1 MHRSA
6 PRGLVLFLICALF
19 GTVAD
24 AESDALPQQFLDVL
38 APRPLGPANMSGRI
52 TAVAVV
58 EGRPATQYIAAA
70 SGGVWTTVNNGAAWI
85 PVFDDQPVASI
96 GDVAVAPSNPDVVWV
111 GTGEA
116 NARNSVSRGDGVY
129 QSTDGGKTWKNTG
142 LRDSYHIARVVIHP
156 KNPEI
161 VFVAALGHVFG
172 PNKERGLYRTDDGG
186 KTWRQI
192 LFINED
198 TGFIDLAMDPADP
211 DTLYAAAYH
220 VRRDGFANGNPAQQF
235 SADAGLFKT
244 DDGGKTWNRM
254 TKGLPKGAYG
264 RCGLSVYRKDP
275 RIVYA
280 VVSTDKT
287 NIRNMPG
294 QPPKTDDQPE
304 TGGIFR
310 SGDRGETWTKVNDL
324 CPRPF
329 YFGQIRVDPNDDQ
342 RLYVAGVPLFAS
354 TDGGKTFRDDAAGA
368 IHGDHHALWIDPANS
383 DHLILG
389 TDGGLYFSYDRSAHW
404 EHLQNLPIGQFY
416 AIGLDTRKPYRVY
429 GGLQDNG
436 SWGGPSRTRN
446 ADGVTVAD
454 WFRIFGADG
463 FYCQADPNDVDTVY
477 CEGQYGMLRRVNVRL
492 GGEIDIAPQPPDK
505 QTPAYRFN
513 WNSPILISPHNSQT
527 VYYGGNFVFK
537 SVSRGDRWETI
548 SPDVT
553 RGKPGPSDDRGHTV
567 TTLAESPLKAGIL
580 WAGTDD
586 GRILVTRKGG
596 AEWRDV
602 SARVPGSPTERSISR
617 VECSPFDE
625 GTAFVAVDRHR
636 YDDPA
641 PYLYK
646 TEDFGLSWKKL
657 SDKLPDRGHV
667 YVVRT
672 DARNRDLLFVG
683 TEFGLFISIDG
694 GASWTPMLKG
704 LPPVAVYDLAVHP
717 RDRELV
723 IATHGR
729 GLYVMDAAPLEQLSV
744 KALAEPMHLFDVK
757 PATEFQYRNGRGLDP
772 NTNYVAPNPPYGATV
787 YYYLQN
793 KVAGPVQIQ
802 IADAQGGVVAE
813 LTGDG
818 EPGLHAVQ
826 WELRPTPAGAAE
838 TMGPTGEYALRI
850 TIGDETATSKA
861 RIDAEE

>member
-1 MHRSA
+1 
-6 PRGLVLFLICALF
+6 
-19 GTVAD
+19 
-24 AESDALPQQFLDVL
+24 LPQQFLDVL

-52 TAVAVV
+52 TAIAVV
-58 EGRPATQYIAAA
+58 ESRPSTLYVAAA
-70 SGGVWTTVNNGAAWI
+70 SGGVWKTVNNGAAWTPI
-85 PVFDDQPVASI
+85 FDDQPVASI
-96 GDVAVAPSNPDVVWV
+96 GDVAVAPSNPEVVWA

-129 QSTDGGKTWKNTG
+129 KSIDGGKTWKNMG

-156 KNPEI
+156 KNPDI

-172 PNKERGLYRTDDGG
+172 PNKTRGLYRTDDGG
-186 KTWRQI
+186 KSWRQV

-198 TGFIDLAMDPADP
+198 VGFIDLAMDPGDP

-220 VRRDGFANGNPAQQF
+220 VRRDGFAGGNPASQF

-244 DDGGKTWNRM
+244 ADGGKTWNRM
-254 TKGLPKGAYG
+254 TKGLPNRPYG

-280 VVSTDKT
+280 VVATDKT
-287 NIRNMPG
+287 NLRNMPG
-294 QPPKTDDQPE
+294 QPSKTDDQPE
-304 TGGIFR
+304 SGGTFR
-310 SGDRGETWTKVNDL
+310 SNDRGETWTKVNDL

-329 YFGQIRVDPNDDQ
+329 YFGQVRVDPNDDQ
-342 RLYVAGVPLFAS
+342 RIYVAGVPLFAS
-354 TDGGKTFRDDAAGA
+354 ADAGKTFRNDAAAG
-368 IHGDHHALWIDPANS
+368 IHGDHHALWIDPADS

-389 TDGGLYFSYDRSAHW
+389 TDGGLYFSYDRAAHW
-404 EHLQNLPIGQFY
+404 EHLQNLPIDQFY
-416 AIGLDTRKPYRVY
+416 AVGLDMRKPYRVY

-463 FYCQADPNDVDTVY
+463 FYCQPDPNDVDTVY

-492 GGEIDIAPQPPDK
+492 GGEVDITPQPPDK

-513 WNSPILISPHNSQT
+513 WNSPILLSPHNSQT
-527 VYYGGNFVFK
+527 IYYGGNFVFK
-537 SVSRGDRWETI
+537 SVNRGDRWETI

-553 RGKPGPSDDRGHTV
+553 RGKPGPSDDRGHTI
-567 TTLAESPLKAGIL
+567 TTLAESPLKAGLL
-580 WAGTDD
+580 WTGTDD
-586 GRILVTRKGG
+586 GRVLITRNGG
-596 AEWRDV
+596 LEWRDV
-602 SARVPGSPTERSISR
+602 SVRIPGSPTERSISR
-617 VECSPFDE
+617 VECSPFAE
-625 GTAFVAVDRHR
+625 GTALVAVDRHR

-646 TEDFGLSWKKL
+646 TEDFGATWMAL
-657 SDKLPDRGHV
+657 SDALPDRGHIH
-667 YVVRT
+667 VVRT

-683 TEFGLFISIDG
+683 TEFGLFISIDA
-694 GASWTPMLKG
+694 GASWTQVHKG
-704 LPPVAVYDLAVHP
+704 LPPVAVHDLAVHP

-729 GLYVMDAAPLEQLSV
+729 GLYVLDAAPLEQLSV
-744 KALAEPMHLFDVK
+744 RALAEPLHLFDVK
-757 PATEFQYRNGRGLDP
+757 AATKFQYRNGRGLDP
-772 NTNYVAPNPPYGATV
+772 NTNYVAPNPPYGTTV
-787 YYYLQN
+787 YYYLKD

-802 IADAQGGVVAE
+802 IANAQGGVVAE
-813 LTGDG
+813 LTGGG
-818 EPGLHAVQ
+818 EPGLHSVQ
-826 WELRPTPAGAAE
+826 WELQPTP
-838 TMGPTGEYALRI
+838 MGRSESMVPTGEYAVRVK
-850 TIGDETATSKA
+850 IGDQTAKSKA